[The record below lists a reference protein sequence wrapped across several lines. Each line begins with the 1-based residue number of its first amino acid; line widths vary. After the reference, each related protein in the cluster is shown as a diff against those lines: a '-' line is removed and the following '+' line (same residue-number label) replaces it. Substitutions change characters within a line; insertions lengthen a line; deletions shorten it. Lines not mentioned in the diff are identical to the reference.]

1 MFLNFGILINFS
13 KIFLPMSVCASI
25 DDFKKWDSAIS
36 DNFFKIF
43 LKSHGILRFKQKNL
57 ILQIKKVKPA

>member
-13 KIFLPMSVCASI
+13 KIFLPMSVSASI
-25 DDFKKWDSAIS
+25 DDFEKWDSAKS
-36 DNFFKIF
+36 DNFFEIF
-43 LKSHGILRFKQKNL
+43 MEFSDLNQKNL